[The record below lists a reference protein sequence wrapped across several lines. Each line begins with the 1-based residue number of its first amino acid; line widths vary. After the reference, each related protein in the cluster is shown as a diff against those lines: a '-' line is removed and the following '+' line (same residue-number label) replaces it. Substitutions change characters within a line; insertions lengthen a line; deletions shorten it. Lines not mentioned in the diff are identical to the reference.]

1 MYSVIV
7 NYKKIIIVLTVCTI
21 LCIPYLACSDQKELN
36 PKEPL
41 HKSQTKNS
49 GRIVFSSYMSGNWQI
64 WSIDPDGKNLTQ
76 LTNTEQELYYPACLP
91 DGRRIACASNER
103 NIWIVKP
110 GNKPQKL
117 ENLPSNCNHPAWSPK
132 GNKIAFVC
140 YTFDNRKEDSD
151 IWIADLNKGAVQKL
165 MKQDN
170 IQSFPAWSPD
180 GKSIVFT
187 SGYRVSSSKI
197 IEALWLVNS
206 DGTNPRPLI
215 SNEFYNIQPAWSPN
229 GKMIAFASSR
239 SGNMDIWVVN
249 KDGRNAR
256 QLTFDKSY
264 DADPSWSP
272 DGTKMCFTST
282 RSGQMEIWVMD
293 SDGKSPRQ
301 LTGLSGSQAESMQPL
316 WHN

>member
-1 MYSVIV
+1 M
-7 NYKKIIIVLTVCTI
+7 NYKSFFIHVLTVCII
-21 LCIPYLACSDQKELN
+21 LCIPCVICSGQKELN
-36 PKEPL
+36 PKDHL
-41 HKSQTKNS
+41 HESQTKNS
-49 GRIVFSSYMSGNWQI
+49 GRIVFSSYTGGNWQI
-64 WSIDPDGKNLTQ
+64 WSIDPDGRNPTQ
-76 LTNTEQELYYPACLP
+76 LTHIQEELHYPACSP
-91 DGRRIACASNER
+91 DGRRFACSSNER
-103 NIWIVKP
+103 DIWIMKL

-117 ENLPSNCNHPAWSPK
+117 HYLPPNCNHPGWSPN
-132 GNKIAFVC
+132 GDKIAFVY

-151 IWIADLNKGAVQKL
+151 IWIADLKTGDARKL
-165 MKQDN
+165 MKLDN

-249 KDGRNAR
+249 KGGRNAR

-272 DGTKMCFTST
+272 DGSKICFTST

-293 SDGKSPRQ
+293 SHGKSPRQ
-301 LTGLSGSQAESMQPL
+301 LTGLSGSQAESMHPF

>member
-1 MYSVIV
+1 V
-7 NYKKIIIVLTVCTI
+7 NYKNFFIHVLTLWII
-21 LCIPYLACSDQKELN
+21 LCITSVVCSGQKGLN
-36 PKEPL
+36 PKESL
-41 HKSQTKNS
+41 HESQTKNYS
-49 GRIVFSSYMSGNWQI
+49 RIIFSSYMDGNWQI

-76 LTNTEQELYYPACLP
+76 LTNTEQELHYPACPP
-91 DGRRIACASNER
+91 DGSRIACACNER
-103 NIWIVKP
+103 NIWVIKP

-117 ENLPSNCNHPAWSPK
+117 QNLPSNCNHPAWSS
-132 GNKIAFVC
+132 NRDKIAFVC
-140 YTFDNRKEDSD
+140 YTFDNRNEDSD
-151 IWIADLNKGAVQKL
+151 IWIADLKAGDARKL
-165 MKQDN
+165 MKLDN

-180 GKSIVFT
+180 GKDIVFT

-197 IEALWLVNS
+197 IEALWLANS

-215 SNEFYNIQPAWSPN
+215 SDGFYNIQPAWSPD
-229 GKMIAFASSR
+229 GKNIAFASSR

-249 KDGRNAR
+249 KDGRNPR

-272 DGTKMCFTST
+272 DGSKICFTST
-282 RSGQMEIWVMD
+282 KSGQMEIWVMD

-301 LTGLSGSQAESMQPL
+301 LTGLSGSQAESMHPF

>member
-1 MYSVIV
+1 V
-7 NYKKIIIVLTVCTI
+7 NYKNFFIHIFTVCTI
-21 LCIPYLACSDQKELN
+21 LCIPCLVCSDQKELN

-49 GRIVFSSYMSGNWQI
+49 SRIVFSSYVNGNWQI
-64 WSIDPDGKNLTQ
+64 QSIDPDGKNLTQ
-76 LTNTEQELYYPACLP
+76 LTNTEQELHYPACSP
-91 DGRRIACASNER
+91 DGSRIACAGNER
-103 NIWIVKP
+103 NIWVIKP

-117 ENLPSNCNHPAWSPK
+117 QNLPANCNHPAWSSN
-132 GNKIAFVC
+132 GDKIAFVC
-140 YTFDNRKEDSD
+140 YTFDNRNENSD
-151 IWIADLNKGAVQKL
+151 IWIADLKAGDVRKL
-165 MKQDN
+165 MKLDN

-180 GKSIVFT
+180 GKNIVFT

-197 IEALWLVNS
+197 IEALWLANS
-206 DGTNPRPLI
+206 DGTNARPLI
-215 SNEFYNIQPAWSPN
+215 SDGFYNIQPTWSPD
-229 GKMIAFASSR
+229 GKNIAFASSR

-249 KDGRNAR
+249 KDGTNAR

-293 SDGKSPRQ
+293 SHGKSPGQ
-301 LTGLSGSQAESMQPL
+301 LTGLSGSQAESMHPF

>member
-1 MYSVIV
+1 M
-7 NYKKIIIVLTVCTI
+7 NYKNFFIHVLTVCII
-21 LCIPYLACSDQKELN
+21 LYVPCVVCSDQKE
-36 PKEPL
+36 PIPQKPL
-41 HKSQTKNS
+41 YESQTKNP
-49 GRIVFSSYMSGNWQI
+49 GKIVFSSYMGGKWQI
-64 WSIDPDGKNLTQ
+64 WSIDPDGSNLTQ
-76 LTNTEQELYYPACLP
+76 TTNTEQELHYPACSP
-91 DGRRIACASNER
+91 DGRRCACASNER
-103 NIWIVKP
+103 DIWVIKT

-117 ENLPSNCNHPAWSPK
+117 KNLPSNCNHPAWSPNE
-132 GNKIAFVC
+132 NKIAFVC

-151 IWIADLNKGAVQKL
+151 IWIADLKKGGAWKL
-165 MKQDN
+165 MKLDN

-180 GKSIVFT
+180 GKNIVYI
-187 SGYRVSSSKI
+187 SGYRVNSSKI

-215 SNEFYNIQPAWSPN
+215 SDGFYNIQPAWSPD
-229 GKMIAFASSR
+229 GKMIAFASSK

-301 LTGLSGSQAESMQPL
+301 LTGLSGSQAESMHPF

>member
-1 MYSVIV
+1 V
-7 NYKKIIIVLTVCTI
+7 NYKNFFIHVLTVCTI
-21 LCIPYLACSDQKELN
+21 LCIPCVACSDEKELN
-36 PKEPL
+36 PREPL
-41 HKSQTKNS
+41 HKSQTRNS
-49 GRIVFSSYMSGNWQI
+49 GRIIFSSYMGGNWQI
-64 WSIDPDGKNLTQ
+64 WSIDPEGRNLTQ
-76 LTNTEQELYYPACLP
+76 LTNTEQELHYPACSP
-91 DGRRIACASNER
+91 DGHRIACASNER
-103 NIWIVKP
+103 DIWVIKT

-117 ENLPSNCNHPAWSPK
+117 QNLPSNCNHPAWSP
-132 GNKIAFVC
+132 NEDKIAFVC

-151 IWIADLNKGAVQKL
+151 IWIADLKKGRAWKL
-165 MKQDN
+165 MKLDN

-180 GKSIVFT
+180 GKHIVFT
-187 SGYRVSSSKI
+187 SGYRVSSIKI

-215 SNEFYNIQPAWSPN
+215 SDEFYNIQPAWSPD
-229 GKMIAFASSR
+229 GKNIAFATSR
-239 SGNMDIWVVN
+239 SGNMEIWVVDR
-249 KDGRNAR
+249 DGKNAR

-282 RSGQMEIWVMD
+282 RSGQMGIWVMD

-301 LTGLSGSQAESMQPL
+301 LTELSGSQAESMHPF

>member
-1 MYSVIV
+1 M
-7 NYKKIIIVLTVCTI
+7 NYKNFFIHVFTVCII
-21 LCIPYLACSDQKELN
+21 LCIPCVVCSDQKELS

-41 HKSQTKNS
+41 HKSQTRNS
-49 GRIVFSSYMSGNWQI
+49 GRIVFSSYMGGNWHI

-76 LTNTEQELYYPACLP
+76 LTNTEQELHYPACSP
-91 DGRRIACASNER
+91 DGRRFACASNER
-103 NIWIVKP
+103 DIWAIKTA
-110 GNKPQKL
+110 NKPQKL
-117 ENLPSNCNHPAWSPK
+117 QNLPPNCNHPAWSPN

-140 YTFDNRKEDSD
+140 YTFDKRKEDSD
-151 IWIADLNKGAVQKL
+151 IWIADLKKSAVKKL
-165 MKQDN
+165 MKLDN

-206 DGTNPRPLI
+206 DGTNPGPLI
-215 SNEFYNIQPAWSPN
+215 SDGFYNIQPAWSPD
-229 GKMIAFASSR
+229 GEKIAFASSR
-239 SGNMDIWVVN
+239 SGNMDIWVVD
-249 KDGRNAR
+249 KDGRNPR

-272 DGTKMCFTST
+272 DGTAMCFTST

-293 SDGKSPRQ
+293 SDRKSPRQ
-301 LTGLSGSQAESMQPL
+301 LTGLSGPQAESMHPF